1 MKKMN
6 IYFCG
11 LAACML
17 AMASCTDNF
26 DETNTNPNK
35 ITVSSGKLEA
45 SAMFEQTLYGSANFF
60 TYYSWFWCD
69 ELIQHTAH
77 TGGTTRQEHRYFI
90 GDQNWKALWNTYSR
104 YASNDVNM
112 LNLAKAQ
119 GASYLQAVGL
129 TMKVLFMSNLTDIYG
144 DIPYKEAFKAEEGI
158 KQPVF
163 DSQESV
169 YQQMCAELEEANRI
183 YASQPYV
190 DEKNRKLDGMYN
202 FDMAKWRK
210 FNNSLYLRLLC
221 RISGRQETIVDGT
234 HNVAQKMAEIVS
246 SPEIY
251 PVFEANEDN
260 ATVHYTGIAPYT
272 SEFDNTSYTESSF
285 TTGSYKLTDQ
295 MIKMMVIKDATN
307 ANVDLYT
314 DPRLPIIGRKK
325 REYWAGIIAGAAMGE
340 DQTMATRMQ
349 PT

>member
-17 AMASCTDNF
+17 AMASCTDDF

-90 GDQNWKALWNTYSR
+90 GDQDWKALWNTYSR

-112 LNLAKAQ
+112 INLAKAQ
-119 GASYLQAVGL
+119 GSSYLQAVGL

-190 DEKNRKLDGMYN
+190 NEKNRKLDGMYN

-246 SPEIY
+246 R
-251 PVFEANEDN
+251 
-260 ATVHYTGIAPYT
+260 
-272 SEFDNTSYTESSF
+272 
-285 TTGSYKLTDQ
+285 
-295 MIKMMVIKDATN
+295 
-307 ANVDLYT
+307 DLSCF
-314 DPRLPIIGRKK
+314 RS
-325 REYWAGIIAGAAMGE
+325 
-340 DQTMATRMQ
+340 
-349 PT
+349 